1 MPVALSS
8 FFVGLAMGGKG
19 RGAVDLLRGDVKRT
33 YFKYLGAAFGS
44 AMLAAVYSL
53 VDMAMVGQYQGPD
66 GAAALA
72 VVAPVWNIL
81 YSLGMLTGMGGSVL
95 YSAYRGQGRVRE
107 ANRVF
112 TVALGTTVVIA
123 CLVWAG
129 LVVWE
134 VPLIRFFGGEGELIP
149 LAQAYLYPV
158 KFCVPLFLL
167 NQMLAAFLRNDGRPA
182 LATGAVVAGGVFNI
196 FGDYYLVFVADLGI
210 LGAGIATCLGAGIAV
225 LLMATHF
232 LSRRNTLRLVRGGRT
247 LPTVGKIGVTG
258 FSAFFVDIA
267 MGILTIL
274 FNRQI
279 MAWLG
284 TDALAVYGVLVN
296 VSTLVQCC
304 GYSVGQ
310 AAQPILSQNHGAR
323 QGGADPGGAA
333 VRPVHG
339 GGLRGGVDGGPPPLP
354 PAPHRPVHGPHGPGV
369 GHRPGDL
376 ADLWPVLPAAALQRL
391 FHLLP
396 PGSAPAGERLRGV
409 GGPGA
414 GGQRRAHPG
423 PAHPLRRAGPVVG
436 HAHHR
441 GGGGPGGG
449 RPHGPLRPGPA
460 GREIMKNRPGGRGLQ
475 GGFRFFWGWSS

>member
-1 MPVALSS
+1 M
-8 FFVGLAMGGKG
+8 
-19 RGAVDLLRGDVKRT
+19 DLLRGNIKQT
-33 YFKYLGAAFGS
+33 YFRYLGAAFGS

-95 YSAYRGQGRVRE
+95 YSAYRGQGRVQE

-123 CLVWAG
+123 CLVWVG

-134 VPLIRFFGGEGELIP
+134 VPLIRLFGGEGELIP
-149 LAQAYLYPV
+149 LAQA
-158 KFCVPLFLL
+158 
-167 NQMLAAFLRNDGRPA
+167 
-182 LATGAVVAGGVFNI
+182 TGAVVAGGVFNV

-210 LGAGIATCLGAGIAV
+210 LGAGIATCMGAGIAV

-232 LSRRNTLRLVRGGRT
+232 LSRKSTLRLVRGGRT
-247 LPTVGKIGVTG
+247 LPTVGRIGVTG

-323 QGGADPGGAA
+323 QGARILGVLRYALYTAAAFGVGWTVVLLLFPQPLITLFMVPTDQVLAIAPGILRTYGLSFLLLPFNVFSTYYFQA
-333 VRPVHG
+333 VLRPGSAFGVSVARG
-339 GGLRGGVDGGPPPLP
+339 LVVSGGLILALPTLFGGQALWWAMPITE
-354 PAPHRPVHGPHGPGV
+354 GV
-369 GHRPGDL
+369 VALG
-376 ADLWPVLPAAALQRL
+376 AAALMAHSVR
-391 FHLLP
+391 
-396 PGSAPAGERLRGV
+396 RLR
-409 GGPGA
+409 A
-414 GGQRRAHPG
+414 G
-423 PAHPLRRAGPVVG
+423 
-436 HAHHR
+436 
-441 GGGGPGGG
+441 
-449 RPHGPLRPGPA
+449 
-460 GREIMKNRPGGRGLQ
+460 KY
-475 GGFRFFWGWSS
+475 

>member
-8 FFVGLAMGGKG
+8 FFVGLTMGGKG

-95 YSAYRGQGRVRE
+95 YSAYRGQGRMRE

-232 LSRRNTLRLVRGGRT
+232 LSRRNTLRLVGGGPVF
-247 LPTVGKIGVTG
+247 PTVGKIGVTG

-284 TDALAVYGVLVN
+284 SDALAVYGVLVN

-323 QGGADPGGAA
+323 QGARILGVLRYALYTAAAFGVGWTVVLLLFPQPLITLFMVPTDQVLAIAPGILRTYGLSFLLLPFNVFSTYYFQA
-333 VRPVHG
+333 VLRPGSAFGVSVARG
-339 GGLRGGVDGGPPPLP
+339 LVVSGGLILALPTLFGGQALWW
-354 PAPHRPVHGPHGPGV
+354 AMPVTEGV
-369 GHRPGDL
+369 VALG
-376 ADLWPVLPAAALQRL
+376 AAALMAHSVR
-391 FHLLP
+391 
-396 PGSAPAGERLRGV
+396 RLR
-409 GGPGA
+409 A
-414 GGQRRAHPG
+414 G
-423 PAHPLRRAGPVVG
+423 
-436 HAHHR
+436 
-441 GGGGPGGG
+441 
-449 RPHGPLRPGPA
+449 
-460 GREIMKNRPGGRGLQ
+460 KY
-475 GGFRFFWGWSS
+475 